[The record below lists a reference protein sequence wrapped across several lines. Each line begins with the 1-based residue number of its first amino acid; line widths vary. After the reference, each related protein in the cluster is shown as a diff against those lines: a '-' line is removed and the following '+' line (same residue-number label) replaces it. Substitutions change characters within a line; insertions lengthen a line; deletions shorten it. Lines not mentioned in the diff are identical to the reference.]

1 MASAGSRW
9 NSRTT
14 GAQLQA
20 HTERCELVEA
30 SPLVAGSLLARFA
43 SHQGVSPAVK
53 AIAALRNQ
61 FDGHAVKKATDV
73 PSPHSSRPRPVGH
86 RRPSP

>member
-1 MASAGSRW
+1 
-9 NSRTT
+9 
-14 GAQLQA
+14 
-20 HTERCELVEA
+20 VEA
-30 SPLVAGSLLARFA
+30 SPLVADSLLARFA

-73 PSPHSSRPRPVGH
+73 PSPHS
-86 RRPSP
+86 